1 MIFSKFTTTLDI
13 IQDYL
18 LKYNY
23 EFSRIDGSTTDREA
37 KIKNFNDVN
46 STTSVFLLSTRAGGV
61 GINLQAAN
69 TVIIFDGDFN
79 PHNDLQAISRSH
91 RIGQQQQVN
100 VFRLLTKNTVE
111 YQYFKNANKKLGLA
125 DAILTNLHSEK
136 IDPETIEE
144 MLRNGSI
151 SILEEDDETSMQKS
165 RAFMNDDIDKILQSG
180 YQRHDEIAD
189 SPVKQSIFSQVSFE
203 LDNENSNSNT
213 KNLNI
218 HDKDFW
224 EKALKI
230 RSVETKISKIIKLTN
245 NFIGD
250 NREELKSNNKL
261 LTEAL
266 GIIFS
271 IIIIINII
279 IIELKDDVL
288 KHINH
293 INEESK
299 SGNDPDGREGIV
311 INNNTLINTNTIT
324 IL

>member
-1 MIFSKFTTTLDI
+1 
-13 IQDYL
+13 
-18 LKYNY
+18 
-23 EFSRIDGSTTDREA
+23 
-37 KIKNFNDVN
+37 
-46 STTSVFLLSTRAGGV
+46 VFLLSTKAGGV

-111 YQYFKNANKKLGLA
+111 YQYFKNANKKLGLS
-125 DAILTNLHSEK
+125 DAILTNLHNEK
-136 IDPETIEE
+136 INLETIEE

-180 YQRHDEIAD
+180 YQRLDDTTD
-189 SPVKQSIFSQVSFE
+189 SPVTQKQSIFSQVSFE

-230 RSVETKISKIIKLTN
+230 RSIETKISKIIKLKN

-250 NREELKSNNKL
+250 NLEELKSNNKL
-261 LTEAL
+261 LIAAL
-266 GIIFS
+266 GIIFI

-279 IIELKDDVL
+279 IIELKDEVL
-288 KHINH
+288 KHINF
-293 INEESK
+293 INEERK
-299 SGNDPDGREGIV
+299 SGNDTDEWEGIF
-311 INNNTLINTNTIT
+311 INKHYLMIVTNTKNINRNIESDKCRVKCRCLIRDRKRKVFKNNEFNT
-324 IL
+324 YS